1 MKRKTPAA
9 RLFFLGGLLVLLVS
23 CGHLAEMKKLNPATD
38 QVLLDVCG
46 RPYVKTPHRFVH
58 AIEATF
64 PGNRSATMLGVTVV
78 DPGRQVLHSVL
89 MTLEGLVLFDG
100 ESNGATLSVNRAVAP
115 FDKESFAQNMMDD
128 VRLLFLAPASPD
140 PEHGV
145 LKDGTTLC
153 RSKGNTG
160 ETVDVL
166 IRPDRTWKIETYK
179 TPSQPLR
186 EIIASK
192 LTGNIPGDIAFQGY
206 TPRVYTLHLTLISAE
221 PVSGGSSPTETGEE
235 TNNE

>member
-1 MKRKTPAA
+1 MKRKAPAA
-9 RLFFLGGLLVLLVS
+9 RLFFLGSLLVLLVS

-38 QVLLDVCG
+38 QLLLEVCG
-46 RPYVKTPHRFVH
+46 SPFVKTPHRFIH

-64 PGNRSATMLGVTVV
+64 PGGRSATMLGVTVV
-78 DPGRQVLHSVL
+78 DPDRQALHSVL

-100 ESNGATLSVNRAVAP
+100 ESDGATLSVNRAVAP
-115 FDKESFAQNMMDD
+115 FDKEPFAQNMMDD

-153 RSKGNTG
+153 RFKGNAE

-166 IRPDRTWKIETYK
+166 IRPDRTWKIETYV

-186 EIIASK
+186 EIMASK
-192 LTGNIPGDIAFQGY
+192 LTGDIPGDIALQGY
-206 TPRVYTLHLTLISAE
+206 TPRVYTLHLKLISAE
-221 PVSGGSSPTETGEE
+221 PVSVGSKPTETGEE
-235 TNNE
+235 TDNE